1 MKINKSEVMK
11 TEIGINL
18 EGLLTSLKED
28 GYTRQESLALIFTA
42 VGMQAEEIA
51 KEMYISPNT
60 VRMHIRN
67 SKDTNGL
74 NKSSE
79 LSGYVICKALG
90 VNYEDIV
97 KQLKDLARVEV
108 RKRTITK
115 RDLKIRIIV

>member
-1 MKINKSEVMK
+1 MKTNKSKIMK

-28 GYTRQESLALIFTA
+28 GYTRQESLALMFTA
-42 VGMQAEEIA
+42 VGKQADEIA
-51 KEMYISPNT
+51 DEMHISVNT
-60 VRMHIRN
+60 ARMHIKN

-74 NKSSE
+74 SKSSE

-90 VNYEDIV
+90 VNYSDVV
-97 KQLKDLARVEV
+97 KQIKDLARVEV